1 MVIDDAIVSGSGFT
15 LSADELPSSLTVQAV
30 PPRRRVNMST
40 SVKGVVTWDLTV
52 EALPESGMTIEDLFG
67 EVDRMRAEC
76 EARCPIDSEK

>member
-1 MVIDDAIVSGSGFT
+1 MVIDDAI
-15 LSADELPSSLTVQAV
+15 QAT
-30 PPRRRVNMST
+30 PPRRRVNMSV
-40 SVKGVVTWDLTV
+40 SVKGIVTWDLTV

>member
-1 MVIDDAIVSGSGFT
+1 MVIDIDDA
-15 LSADELPSSLTVQAV
+15 VQAI
-30 PPRRRVNMST
+30 PPRRRVNMSV
-40 SVKGVVTWDLTV
+40 SVKGGVTWDLTV

>member
-1 MVIDDAIVSGSGFT
+1 MVDNNDDVIQAI
-15 LSADELPSSLTVQAV
+15 

-52 EALPESGMTIEDLFG
+52 EALPESGMSVEDLFA

-76 EARCPIDSEK
+76 EARCPMVPEK